1 MTRLDILWILLMV
14 EGFFAAG
21 SGNYPA
27 LYDICSLQGKLL
39 TVKGGCGNTVISL
52 EPKQLTKKQRFGFLD
67 GTHITSKCD
76 PNSIVGL
83 ADNNETLT
91 IKKNDPADYTKNKIL
106 LRHLYIPGL

>member
-1 MTRLDILWILLMV
+1 MFPWKWLNLLHINDYNDH
-14 EGFFAAG
+14 E
-21 SGNYPA
+21 
-27 LYDICSLQGKLL
+27 CRKLL